1 MENKILTNEDL
12 ISLSTEELTYLY
24 KHYSARALIQKNIE
38 QAIKILINSLYGYL
52 GSPYSRFYNM
62 YIAEAITLTGQAII
76 RTSANLIN
84 NDLEKITGSKKD
96 RIPGIDT
103 DSVPFD
109 TILNIN
115 NEEILIGVYYA
126 SIPDTNL
133 VDSSKSIKKV
143 TNGDVSL
150 SFDGT
155 DIESKPITYVM
166 RHKVK
171 KQLYRV
177 SVGNDYVDVT
187 QDHSVMVINELG
199 NMITIKPNDLD
210 NTKHKVVSL
219 TNTFL
224 KPNITNN
231 FTVECLGE
239 IDDYVYDIEV
249 EDNHNFFANNILV
262 HNSNYIDLTDIVN
275 SEKTGWY
282 KKTDDEIVTLL
293 DKFCNTRLDKVITD
307 GFDELFNKLN
317 AFDPCIYMKREAIG
331 SGVFVQKKRYTMY
344 VYDNEGVRYPKPK
357 LKIIGLEA
365 VRSSTPKYFRE
376 KLKTVYELMYT
387 ADQPTI
393 HKAVENIRK
402 EFLQLPIMEIGKPS
416 GVNGLGEYDNHSK
429 ELGNFAK
436 GTPAGPKAA
445 FTYNRLIEQYGLTD
459 KHHLINSGDKIKT
472 FNVKLP
478 NPYKNDKVAI
488 LDKVPE
494 EFDLEKYVDRE
505 GMFEDS
511 FLSPITAVLNARNWH
526 ASKQV
531 NLDDIFG

>member
-1 MENKILTNEDL
+1 MENKILTSEEL
-12 ISLSTEELTYLY
+12 ISLSNEELINLY
-24 KHYSARALIQKNIE
+24 KQYSSKALIQKNIE

-103 DSVPFD
+103 DSVTSD
-109 TILNIN
+109 TLLYIN
-115 NEEILIGVYYA
+115 NHKMAIGDYYN
-126 SIPDTNL
+126 SIPDCNL
-133 VDSSKSIKKV
+133 VDSSKDIKKIN
-143 TNGDVSL
+143 NGDVSL
-150 SFDGT
+150 SFNGVN
-155 DIESKPITYVM
+155 IESKPVLYVM

-171 KQLYRV
+171 KLLYRIK
-177 SVGNDYVDVT
+177 VGDNFVDVT
-187 QDHSVMVINELG
+187 QDHSIMVIDELG
-199 NMITIKPNDLD
+199 NMITIKPKDLD
-210 NTKHKVVSL
+210 TGKHKTVSL
-219 TNTFL
+219 DNAFL
-224 KPNITNN
+224 KANITND

-239 IDDYVYDIEV
+239 VDDYVYDIEV

-307 GFDELFNKLN
+307 GFNELFNKLN

-365 VRSSTPKYFRE
+365 VRSSTPKFFRE

-387 ADQPTI
+387 ADQPAI
-393 HKAVENIRK
+393 YKAVEDIRK

-416 GVNGLGEYDNHSK
+416 GVNGLGEYDNNSL

-445 FTYNRLIEQYGLTD
+445 FTYNRLIKQYNLID

-488 LDKVPE
+488 LDKIPE
-494 EFDLEKYVDRE
+494 EFDLEKYVDRQ

-511 FLSPITAVLNARNWH
+511 FLAPITAVLHARNWH
-526 ASKQV
+526 PSKQV

>member
-1 MENKILTNEDL
+1 MENNILTNEDL
-12 ISLSTEELTYLY
+12 VSLTDEELVRLY
-24 KHYSARALIQKNIE
+24 KQYSAKALIQKNIE

-84 NDLEKITGSKKD
+84 DDLEKITGSKKD

-103 DSVPFD
+103 DSVTHD
-109 TILNIN
+109 TILLIN
-115 NEEILIGVYYA
+115 NCKITIGEYYN
-126 SIPDTNL
+126 SIPDIN
-133 VDSSKSIKKV
+133 VVNSSKDIKKI
-143 TNGDVSL
+143 TNGDVAL
-150 SFDGT
+150 SFNGI
-155 DIESKPITYVM
+155 DIESKPVLYAM

-171 KQLYRV
+171 KQLYRI
-177 SVGNDYVDVT
+177 SVENDYVDVT

-199 NMITIKPNDLD
+199 NMITIKPKDLD
-210 NTKHKVVSL
+210 TSKHKVIGL
-219 TNTFL
+219 TNKFL
-224 KPNITNN
+224 KCNITND

-239 IDDYVYDIEV
+239 VDDYVYDIEV

-293 DKFCNTRLDKVITD
+293 DKFCDTRLDKVITE
-307 GFDELFNKLN
+307 GFNNLFNTLN
-317 AFDPCIYMKREAIG
+317 AFSPCIYMKREAIG

-387 ADQPTI
+387 ADQPAI
-393 HKAVENIRK
+393 HKAVENIRL
-402 EFLQLPIMEIGKPS
+402 EFLKLPIMEIGKPS
-416 GVNGLGEYDNHSK
+416 GVNGLGEYDNNSK

-445 FTYNRLIEQYGLTD
+445 FTYNRLIQQLNLTD

-478 NPYKNDKVAI
+478 NPYKNDKIAI
-488 LDKVPE
+488 LDRVPE
-494 EFDLEKYVDRE
+494 EFELEKYVDRDD
-505 GMFEDS
+505 MFNDS
-511 FLSPITAVLNARNWH
+511 FLTPITAVLNARNWYP
-526 ASKQV
+526 SKQV